1 MCSGFIES
9 KYVNKNWTILSVES
23 ALSLPFVNVLKA
35 NSSFWNININ
45 KNQMPLFLIANTD
58 ASSYFYEVKNPV
70 TDIKKA
76 FRMTSQQHRRR
87 YCISD
92 LDLMHVKQV

>member
-1 MCSGFIES
+1 
-9 KYVNKNWTILSVES
+9 
-23 ALSLPFVNVLKA
+23 
-35 NSSFWNININ
+35 
-45 KNQMPLFLIANTD
+45 MPLFLIANTD

-76 FRMTSQQHRRR
+76 FRMTSQQYRRR